1 MIEVMWI
8 DDEWEDKGVPFIASA
23 ENEGINIAPFDTYTK
38 GLEALKKE
46 PKKWVSVIL
55 DIRV

>member
-23 ENEGINIAPFDTYTK
+23 ENEGINIAPFDT
-38 GLEALKKE
+38 
-46 PKKWVSVIL
+46 S
-55 DIRV
+55 DIESSNRTLCICSHR